1 MISFFLKL
9 FFKSFFDI
17 KLGKIGQLIYELVA
31 ICLTLL
37 VFNMTDQM
45 VSPPQV
51 NVLHQPYFIFLLIG
65 EISLALP
72 LSFYERMIDN
82 FLFFH
87 HNQFD
92 ETLNGININP
102 LTIVIKKSLS
112 ELILPG
118 LRVIMILGISTFFF
132 ELKFSITQLILFLF
146 VQAIACVPMMIF
158 AILSVNFY
166 QTYKKGIKLFYVTNT
181 LIAVLGGAY
190 FPVHLLPSFFEK
202 YLIWI
207 FPQSFILNLSRLIF
221 TAPLKQTLWVS
232 VGLIIY
238 SLVFYTLVQLF
249 VQKLQKIKNAHLFKH
264 VRFS

>member
-9 FFKSFFDI
+9 FFKSFFDFKI
-17 KLGKIGQLIYELVA
+17 GKIGQLIYELIA
-31 ICLTLL
+31 IFLTIL
-37 VFNMTDQM
+37 VFKMTDQM
-45 VSPPQV
+45 VSAPQV
-51 NVLHQPYFIFLLIG
+51 NLIHHPYFTFLLIG

-72 LSFYERMIDN
+72 LSFYERIIDN
-82 FLFFH
+82 FLLFH

-92 ETLNGININP
+92 EMLSGIKINP

-118 LRVIMILGISTFFF
+118 LRLISIIGISIFLFD
-132 ELKFSITQLILFLF
+132 LKFTFIQLIFFLF

-158 AILSVNFY
+158 AILSVYFY

-181 LIAVLGGAY
+181 LITVMGGAY
-190 FPVHLLPSFFEK
+190 FPVHLLPNFFEK

-221 TAPLKQTLWVS
+221 TAPLKHTLWVCA
-232 VGLIIY
+232 GLIIY
-238 SLVFYTLVQLF
+238 NLVFYYLVQLF
-249 VQKLQKIKNAHLFKH
+249 IRKLQKIKNAHLFKH